1 MKRYNFYLCTPTS
14 SYNTRS
20 KSIDRY
26 SPTEYVSINHHVD
39 LPYVS
44 VGLDLMK
51 QRLYSKPL
59 SSDYEKYLPIKKE
72 DFYNYLSASMDVFKS
87 IRLTNN
93 AEIYAYEPYKGRVE
107 ISLFNN
113 VDDNK
118 NRHKVEI
125 KVYRSLEGADVEIG
139 YSHSFKA
146 HAKLRQKGKNIEQET
161 FEYLLRET
169 IAFIEDD
176 YNYPEN
182 YQEYANLVFQSY
194 FGEIE
199 PVLQGNQVDLSLV
212 KLSLETQ
219 IKEIE
224 SRLMNSDSDK
234 KPTRERLRGRI
245 EGIRSA
251 INQIHRHERQSEGL

>member
-1 MKRYNFYLCTPTS
+1 MKRYNYYLCKPTS

-26 SPTEYVSINHHVD
+26 SPTEYVSINQYVD

-44 VGLDLMK
+44 VGLDLMN
-51 QRLYSKPL
+51 QRLYSKPQ

-72 DFYNYLSASMDVFKS
+72 DFYNYLTVSMDVFKS
-87 IRLTNN
+87 IRLTSN
-93 AEIYAYEPYKGRVE
+93 AEVYAYEPYAGCVE
-107 ISLFNN
+107 ITLFNN
-113 VDDNK
+113 VEDNK
-118 NRHKVEI
+118 TKHRVELR
-125 KVYRSLEGADVEIG
+125 VYRNIEDADVEIS
-139 YSHSFKA
+139 YSRSYKA
-146 HAKLRQKGKNIEQET
+146 HSKLRQKGKNLDRDT

-176 YNYPEN
+176 YNYLDN
-182 YQEYANLVFQSY
+182 FQDFSNLFFQTYA
-194 FGEIE
+194 GEIE
-199 PVLQGNQVDLSLV
+199 PVLKGKQVDLSWV
-212 KLSLETQ
+212 KLSLESQ

-251 INQIHRHERQSEGL
+251 INQINKHERQSDNL